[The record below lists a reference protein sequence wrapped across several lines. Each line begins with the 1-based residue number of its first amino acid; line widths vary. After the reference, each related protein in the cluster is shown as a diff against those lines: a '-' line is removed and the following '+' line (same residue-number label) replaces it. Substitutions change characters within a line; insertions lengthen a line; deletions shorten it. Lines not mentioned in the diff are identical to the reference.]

1 MIFTTLPDRYYIDS
15 EGNLHPVTVW
25 DKTVEVGSAV
35 AFALLTA
42 YGISLMVIL

>member
-1 MIFTTLPDRYYIDS
+1 MINLRMSDRYYVDS

-25 DKTVEVGSAV
+25 DKTVEVGSAI

>member
-1 MIFTTLPDRYYIDS
+1 MINLRISDRYYVDS
-15 EGNLHPVTVW
+15 EGKLHPVTLW

-35 AFALLTA
+35 TFALLTA